1 VRLLPRSRKRRLV
14 TAGIVA
20 ASLAL
25 FTWQWAAAPRVEIEP
40 EVAAQLRHVRPD
52 ALFLGK
58 TFEGLPLRTV
68 EPFLYSDCKPG
79 VPKTSPMPCHW
90 VRVDAG
96 RVTGSNPA
104 QVKRARTKL
113 RTVAEDTR

>member
-14 TAGIVA
+14 TAAILA

-25 FTWQWAAAPRVEIEP
+25 FTWQWAAAPRVEVEP
-40 EVAAQLRHVRPD
+40 EVAAQLRQAPRD
-52 ALFLGK
+52 ALFLGE

-68 EPFLYSDCKPG
+68 DPFLYSDCKPN

-90 VRVDAG
+90 VRVSRG
-96 RVTGSNPA
+96 RVTGSNA
-104 QVKRARTKL
+104 GQVKRAREKL
-113 RTVAEDTR
+113 RTVGSDTP

>member
-1 VRLLPRSRKRRLV
+1 V
-14 TAGIVA
+14 TAVIVA

-40 EVAAQLRHVRPD
+40 EVAAQLRQARPD
-52 ALFLGK
+52 ALFLGE

-68 EPFLYSDCKPG
+68 EPFLYSDCKPS
-79 VPKTSPMPCHW
+79 VPKRSPMPCHW
-90 VRVDAG
+90 VRVADG
-96 RVTGSNPA
+96 RVTGSNAA
-104 QVKRARTKL
+104 QVRRARGKL